1 MARNKIP
8 TAKKSTSGK
17 LRHILA
23 EKKVGKAVPE
33 KRNMARKSTSKRRST
48 ESDDANERNKA
59 GRYRPGVFAL
69 KEIRR
74 YQKSTDLLIKRQP
87 FQRLVR
93 EIACNFVNDLRF
105 QGSALSALQVDF

>member
-17 LRHILA
+17 LRLILA
-23 EKKVGKAVPE
+23 EKKVVKE
-33 KRNMARKSTSKRRST
+33 KEKTNMARKSTSRRRST
-48 ESDDANERNKA
+48 ESNDDLDRTKT

-74 YQKSTDLLIKRQP
+74 YQKSTELLIKRQP

-105 QGSALSALQVDF
+105 QGSALSALQVF